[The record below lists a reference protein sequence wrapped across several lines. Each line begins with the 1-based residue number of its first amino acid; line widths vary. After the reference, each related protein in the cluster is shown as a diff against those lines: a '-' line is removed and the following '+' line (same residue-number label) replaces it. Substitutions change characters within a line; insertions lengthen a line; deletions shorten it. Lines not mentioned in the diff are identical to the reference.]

1 MKKIMISLMM
11 IVAAA
16 TTSFAKSNNTD
27 VANAVKSV
35 AERVK
40 QAPSGTVY
48 GVVDNTKRHITVATP
63 FGKYTIEKKNGG
75 ISFMGMS
82 AKLVSSKNGV
92 YKVKTSL
99 GNFTVNARK
108 GTITKKNRNR
118 LFTFLQ
124 GMVYR
129 HRALNC
135 SHGIEMWKYFSLG
148 NGSVQCLFCPSG

>member
-1 MKKIMISLMM
+1 MNKIMISLIM

-35 AERVK
+35 AEQVK

-48 GVVDNTKRHITVATP
+48 GVVDNTKRQIIVAIP
-63 FGKYTIEKKNGG
+63 FGKYTIEKKDGG
-75 ISFMGMS
+75 VSFMGMS
-82 AKLVSSKNGV
+82 AKLVSSKNSV

-108 GTITKKNRNR
+108 GTITKK
-118 LFTFLQ
+118 
-124 GMVYR
+124 
-129 HRALNC
+129 
-135 SHGIEMWKYFSLG
+135 
-148 NGSVQCLFCPSG
+148 

>member
-35 AERVK
+35 AEQVK

-48 GVVDNTKRHITVATP
+48 GVVDNTKHHIIVATP
-63 FGKYTIEKKNGG
+63 FGKYTIEKKDAG

-82 AKLVSSKNGV
+82 AKLVSSKNGI
-92 YKVKTSL
+92 YKVKTTL
-99 GNFTVNARK
+99 GNFTVTARK
-108 GTITKKNRNR
+108 GSITKK
-118 LFTFLQ
+118 
-124 GMVYR
+124 
-129 HRALNC
+129 
-135 SHGIEMWKYFSLG
+135 
-148 NGSVQCLFCPSG
+148 

>member
-11 IVAAA
+11 VVAAT

-35 AERVK
+35 AEQVK

-48 GVVDNTKRHITVATP
+48 GVVENTKHHIIVATP
-63 FGKYTIEKKNGG
+63 FGKYTIEK
-75 ISFMGMS
+75 
-82 AKLVSSKNGV
+82 KNGV

-108 GTITKKNRNR
+108 GTVVKN
-118 LFTFLQ
+118 
-124 GMVYR
+124 
-129 HRALNC
+129 
-135 SHGIEMWKYFSLG
+135 
-148 NGSVQCLFCPSG
+148 

>member
-11 IVAAA
+11 IVAAS

-35 AERVK
+35 AEQVK
-40 QAPSGTVY
+40 QAPAGTVS
-48 GVVDNTKRHITVATP
+48 GVVDNTKRHIIVATP
-63 FGKYTIEKKNGG
+63 FGKNNIEKKDGG

-108 GTITKKNRNR
+108 GTVVKN
-118 LFTFLQ
+118 
-124 GMVYR
+124 
-129 HRALNC
+129 
-135 SHGIEMWKYFSLG
+135 
-148 NGSVQCLFCPSG
+148 